1 MEEDSIITRIAVPAD
16 VKYVYQILDA
26 MEAGAKER
34 GTGIA
39 RRPVQY
45 LCRKIY
51 EGKAV
56 ISVSKESEWVGFSY
70 LESWSNDG
78 FVSNSGLIVH
88 PKFRGAGIASGIK
101 KMIFDLSKKLYP
113 KANIFSITTGA
124 AVLKLNFDLGFQPVT
139 YSDITKDEKFWDQC
153 KSCANYSILESKNRK
168 MCLCTAMISY
178 QAAPLKTSF

>member
-1 MEEDSIITRIAVPAD
+1 MEEDSIITRIAIPAD

-26 MEAGAKER
+26 MGSGAKER

-56 ISVSKESEWVGFSY
+56 IAVTQDSEWVGFSY
-70 LESWSNDG
+70 LEAWSNNA
-78 FVSNSGLIVH
+78 FVSNSGLIVQ
-88 PKFRGAGIASGIK
+88 PKFRRAGIASRIK

-113 KANIFSITTGA
+113 KADIFSITTGA

-139 YSDITKDEKFWDQC
+139 FSDITKDDKFWDQC
-153 KSCANYSILESKNRK
+153 KSCSNYSILENNNRK
-168 MCLCTAMISY
+168 MCLCTAMVRYSNCL
-178 QAAPLKTSF
+178 AS

>member
-1 MEEDSIITRIAVPAD
+1 MEEDSVIIRIAVPSD
-16 VKYVYQILDA
+16 VKYVYQILET
-26 MEAGAKER
+26 MEASAKER
-34 GTGIA
+34 GTGIQ

-56 ISVSKESEWVGFSY
+56 IAVTKDSEWVGFSY
-70 LESWSNDG
+70 LESWSNDA
-78 FVSNSGLIVH
+78 FVSNSGLIVY

-101 KMIFDLSKKLYP
+101 KMIFDLSKRLYP

-139 YSDITKDEKFWDQC
+139 YSAITQDERFWDQC

-168 MCLCTAMISY
+168 MCLCTAMVWYS
-178 QAAPLKTSF
+178 TC

>member
-1 MEEDSIITRIAVPAD
+1 MEEDSIVTRIAIPAD
-16 VKYVYQILDA
+16 VKYVYQILDT

-56 ISVSKESEWVGFSY
+56 IAFTKDLEWVGFSY
-70 LESWSNDG
+70 LESWSNEA

-88 PKFRGAGIASGIK
+88 PEFRGAGIASRIK

-139 YSDITKDEKFWDQC
+139 FSDITKDEKFWEQC
-153 KSCANYSILESKNRK
+153 KSCANHHILESTNRK
-168 MCLCTAMISY
+168 MCLCTAMVRYSNV
-178 QAAPLKTSF
+178 LES

>member
-1 MEEDSIITRIAVPAD
+1 MEEDSIITRITIPSD

-26 MEAGAKER
+26 MEEGAKER

-39 RRPVQY
+39 KRPVQY

-56 ISVSKESEWVGFSY
+56 ISFTKDSEWVGFSY
-70 LESWSNDG
+70 LESWSDNA

-101 KMIFDLSKKLYP
+101 KMIFDISKKLYP
-113 KANIFSITTGA
+113 EANIFSITTGA
-124 AVLKLNFDLGFQPVT
+124 AVLKLNFDLGFQPVPF
-139 YSDITKDEKFWDQC
+139 SDITADNAFWDQC

-168 MCLCTAMISY
+168 MCLCTAMVKYSY
-178 QAAPLKTSF
+178 HKKV

>member
-16 VKYVYQILDA
+16 VKYVYQILDT

-56 ISVSKESEWVGFSY
+56 ITVTKDSEWVGFSY
-70 LESWSNDG
+70 LESWSNNS

-88 PKFRGAGIASGIK
+88 PAFRGKGIASEIK
-101 KMIFDLSKKLYP
+101 KMIFELSKKLYP
-113 KANIFSITTGA
+113 DANIFSITTGA

-139 YSDITKDEKFWDQC
+139 FSDITQDDAFWEQC
-153 KSCANYSILESKNRK
+153 KSCANYSILESTKRK
-168 MCLCTAMISY
+168 MCLCTAMVNYSSKVY
-178 QAAPLKTSF
+178 F